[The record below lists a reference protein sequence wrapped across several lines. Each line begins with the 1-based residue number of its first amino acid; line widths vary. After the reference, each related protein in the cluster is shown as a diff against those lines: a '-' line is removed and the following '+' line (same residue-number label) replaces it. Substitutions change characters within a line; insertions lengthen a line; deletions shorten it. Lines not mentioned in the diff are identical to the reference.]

1 MATAALQ
8 PCQHLLQRPGNTEH
22 SEAVA
27 AAAVPPDPVNAPP
40 ELDGPIS
47 DLTLTVTRS
56 TCAIA
61 KSYYKLNSAASKHY
75 KKIPR
80 MM

>member
-8 PCQHLLQRPGNTEH
+8 PSQHLLQRPGNTEH
-22 SEAVA
+22 GEAVA
-27 AAAVPPDPVNAPP
+27 AAAVPPDPGNAPP

-56 TCAIA
+56 TRAIA
-61 KSYYKLNSAASKHY
+61 KSCYK
-75 KKIPR
+75 
-80 MM
+80 